1 MQSEKFMSSINRYVY
16 YLVDYAAK
24 STSDIKIEDK
34 KKKTRTKGKAKVLG
48 KCPICGGDVLSN
60 TKAYYCGGWKRGCK
74 FTIWKNSL
82 ERYGVS
88 LSDDLVKE
96 LLEKGIVPKL
106 PVTKAQTGES
116 CTADLIY
123 NKEKGI
129 LELMDMTV
137 LTENATAE

>member
-1 MQSEKFMSSINRYVY
+1 MSHLRRRRIVKYESLLLWRLEKG
-16 YLVDYAAK
+16 L
-24 STSDIKIEDK
+24 
-34 KKKTRTKGKAKVLG
+34 
-48 KCPICGGDVLSN
+48 
-60 TKAYYCGGWKRGCK
+60 K

-137 LTENATAE
+137 LAENATAE